1 MKILVVVSDRVE
13 LAAFDDRFIKTV
25 SGIGPVF
32 AAAAAADS
40 IIRYRPDVVVSAGS
54 AGSLGKLDIG
64 DCVSFGSVVYADID
78 LSAYHLRIGTSLTP
92 DRRTF
97 SSIRLA
103 SSSEHILATS
113 AAFASSRERYSSF
126 NASAADMEAYGV
138 AYSAYL
144 ESIPCLAV
152 KAITDIVGEK
162 PEIGEYRK
170 KLKEVRAKLPE
181 MVQEEVAAL

>member
-1 MKILVVVSDRVE
+1 MKILVVVSDRAE

-78 LSAYHLRIGTSLTP
+78 LSAYHLRVGTSLTP

-97 SSIRLA
+97 SSIRMA

-113 AAFASSRERYSSF
+113 AAFASSRERYSS
-126 NASAADMEAYGV
+126 
-138 AYSAYL
+138 
-144 ESIPCLAV
+144 IPCLAV

-162 PEIGEYRK
+162 TDLGDYRK
-170 KLKEVRAKLPE
+170 RLKEIRAKLPE
-181 MVQEEVAAL
+181 MVLEEVAAL

>member
-1 MKILVVVSDRVE
+1 MRILVVVSDKAEGAV
-13 LAAFDDRFIKTV
+13 FDDRFIKVV
-25 SGIGPVF
+25 SGVGPVF
-32 AAAAAADS
+32 AAAAAAS
-40 IIRYRPDVVVSAGS
+40 AINRFKPDAVVSAGS
-54 AGSLGKLDIG
+54 AGSLGKLSIG
-64 DCVSFGSVVYADID
+64 ECVSFGSVVYADMD
-78 LSAYHLRIGTSLTP
+78 LSAYHLRPGTSLAP

-113 AAFASSRERYSSF
+113 ASFASSEERYLPF

-170 KLKEVRAKLPE
+170 KLKEIRAKLPE
-181 MVQEEVAAL
+181 MVLECIAAL